1 MNEAL
6 LQRLRQSLAQREGSS
21 LRRKLTARAS
31 TDTRVNLADNDYLG
45 LSRDPA
51 VVAAGVAAL
60 QEWGASSSASP
71 LVTGYTEIHQQLEH
85 TLAAWQGYE
94 YGLVMNTG
102 FSANSAVLGGLPK
115 KGDLILA
122 DRLVHAS
129 MLDGIMASG
138 ARLRRFAHNDL
149 DALELMLHEEPALDG
164 VIFVVT
170 ESVYSM
176 DGDSP
181 DLKRLASLRKRFGFC
196 WVLDEAHATGW
207 YGSTGSGLQEAQ
219 GAFAAAD
226 IVVGTLGKGLGSQ
239 GAYVLSHAPEVRDA
253 LINFAG
259 EFVYSTY
266 LAPSCAA
273 AALAAVER
281 VKGMSGERAELHA
294 LSHAWRD
301 GLLEAGFAVPSGDS
315 PIIPLILGDSDVTL
329 KYATALRA
337 AGFMVSAIRPPTVP
351 VRTGRIRIS
360 LRRGLSPAVL
370 SSFVA
375 ALKGV
380 SA

>member
-1 MNEAL
+1 VNQAL

-21 LRRKLTARAS
+21 LRRKLSARAS
-31 TDTRVNLADNDYLG
+31 DDSRINLADNDYLG
-45 LSRDPA
+45 LSRDPV
-51 VVAAGVAAL
+51 VVAAGIAAL
-60 QEWGASSSASP
+60 HEWGASSSASP
-71 LVTGYTEIHQQLEH
+71 LVTGYTEIHQKLEQ
-85 TLAAWQGYE
+85 TLAAWQGYAH
-94 YGLVMNTG
+94 GLVMNTG

-207 YGSTGSGLQEAQ
+207 YGATGSGLQEEQ

-239 GAYVLSHAPEVRDA
+239 GAYVLSHAPEVRDS

-281 VKGMSGERAELHA
+281 VKAMTAERTELHA

-301 GLLEAGFAVPSGDS
+301 GLVEAGFAVPSGDS

-329 KYATALRA
+329 KYATALRT

-370 SSFVA
+370 SSFVS

>member
-31 TDTRVNLADNDYLG
+31 SDKRVNLADNDYLG
-45 LSRDPA
+45 LSHDPA
-51 VVAAGVAAL
+51 VIAAGVAAL
-60 QEWGASSSASP
+60 QEWGASASASP
-71 LVTGYTEIHQQLEH
+71 LVTGYTEIHQKLEQ
-85 TLAAWQGYE
+85 TLAAWQGYAH
-94 YGLVMNTG
+94 GLVMNTG

-207 YGSTGSGLQEAQ
+207 YGATGSGLQEAQ

-239 GAYVLSHAPEVRDA
+239 GAYVLSHAPEVRDS

-294 LSHAWRD
+294 LSQAWRD
-301 GLLEAGFAVPSGDS
+301 GLVEAGFAVPSGDS

-370 SSFVA
+370 SSFVS

>member
-1 MNEAL
+1 VNEAL

-31 TDTRVNLADNDYLG
+31 ADTRVNLADNDYLC

-71 LVTGYTEIHQQLEH
+71 LVTGYTEIHQKLEH

-115 KGDLILA
+115 KDDLILA

-149 DALELMLHEEPALDG
+149 DALELMLHEEPALEG

-207 YGSTGSGLQEAQ
+207 YGATGSGLQEAQ

-273 AALAAVER
+273 AALAAIER

-294 LSHAWRD
+294 LSQAWRD
-301 GLLEAGFAVPSGDS
+301 GLVEAGFAVPSGDS

-370 SSFVA
+370 SSFVS

>member
-31 TDTRVNLADNDYLG
+31 ADPRVNLADNDYLG

-51 VVAAGVAAL
+51 VVAAGIAAL
-60 QEWGASSSASP
+60 HEWGASSSASP
-71 LVTGYTEIHQQLEH
+71 LVTGYTEIHQKLEQA
-85 TLAAWQGYE
+85 LAAWQGYAH
-94 YGLVMNTG
+94 GLVMNTG

-207 YGSTGSGLQEAQ
+207 YGATGSGLQEAQ

-281 VKGMSGERAELHA
+281 VKGMSAERAELHA
-294 LSHAWRD
+294 VSHAWRD
-301 GLLEAGFAVPSGDS
+301 GLVEAGFAVPSGDS

-351 VRTGRIRIS
+351 VRTGRIRLS
-360 LRRGLSPAVL
+360 LRRGLPPGVL
-370 SSFVA
+370 SSFIS

-380 SA
+380 TA

>member
-31 TDTRVNLADNDYLG
+31 ADTRVNLADNDYLG

-85 TLAAWQGYE
+85 TLATWQGYE

-370 SSFVA
+370 SSFIT

-380 SA
+380 SL

>member
-1 MNEAL
+1 VNEAL
-6 LQRLRQSLAQREGSS
+6 LKRLRQSLARREGSS
-21 LRRKLTARAS
+21 LRRKLTARGSA
-31 TDTRVNLADNDYLG
+31 DTRVNLADNDYLG

-51 VVAAGVAAL
+51 VVSAGIAAL

-71 LVTGYTEIHQQLEH
+71 LVTGYTEIHQQLEQ
-85 TLAAWQGYE
+85 TLAAWQGYAH
-94 YGLVMNTG
+94 GLVMNTG

-207 YGSTGSGLQEAQ
+207 YGATGSGLQEAQ

-281 VKGMSGERAELHA
+281 VKGMSAERSELHA

-301 GLLEAGFAVPSGDS
+301 GLVEAGFAVPSGDS

-370 SSFVA
+370 SSFVS

-380 SA
+380 SS

>member
-6 LQRLRQSLAQREGSS
+6 LLRLRQSLAQREGSS

-31 TDTRVNLADNDYLG
+31 DDTRINLADNDYLG

-207 YGSTGSGLQEAQ
+207 YGATGSGLQEEQ

-294 LSHAWRD
+294 LSQAWRD
-301 GLLEAGFAVPSGDS
+301 GLLDAGFAVPSGDS
-315 PIIPLILGDSDVTL
+315 PIIPLILGDSEVTL

-370 SSFVA
+370 SSFLA

-380 SA
+380 PA

>member
-1 MNEAL
+1 MNEVL

-31 TDTRVNLADNDYLG
+31 DDKRVNLADNDYLG
-45 LSRDPA
+45 LSRDP
-51 VVAAGVAAL
+51 VVVEAGIAAL
-60 QEWGASSSASP
+60 RNWGASSSASP
-71 LVTGYTEIHQQLEH
+71 LVTGYTQLHQQLEQ
-85 TLAAWQGYE
+85 TLAAWQGYAH
-94 YGLVMNTG
+94 GLVLNTG
-102 FSANSAVLGGLPK
+102 FAANAAVLGGLPK
-115 KGDLILA
+115 AGDVVLA

-129 MLDGIMASG
+129 MLEGIMASG
-138 ARLRRFAHNDL
+138 ARLRRFPHNDL

-207 YGSTGSGLQEAQ
+207 YGATGSGLQEAQ

-301 GLLEAGFAVPSGDS
+301 GLVEAGFAVPSGDS

-370 SSFVA
+370 FSFVS

-380 SA
+380 TA

>member
-6 LQRLRQSLAQREGSS
+6 LKRLRQSLAQREGSS

-31 TDTRVNLADNDYLG
+31 ADTRVNLADNDYLG

-60 QEWGASSSASP
+60 HERGASSSASP
-71 LVTGYTEIHQQLEH
+71 LVTGYTEIHQKLEQ
-85 TLAAWQGYE
+85 TLAAWQGYAH
-94 YGLVMNTG
+94 GLVMNTG

-207 YGSTGSGLQEAQ
+207 YGATGSGLQEAQ

-281 VKGMSGERAELHA
+281 VKGMSAERVELHA

-301 GLLEAGFAVPSGDS
+301 GLVEAGFAVPSGDS
-315 PIIPLILGDSDVTL
+315 PIVPLILGDSDVTL

-370 SSFVA
+370 SSFVS

-380 SA
+380 TA

>member
-31 TDTRVNLADNDYLG
+31 DDKRVNLADNDYLG

-51 VVAAGVAAL
+51 VIAAGMAAL
-60 QEWGASSSASP
+60 QEWGASAAASP
-71 LVTGYTEIHQQLEH
+71 LVTGYTEIHQKLEQ
-85 TLAAWQGYE
+85 TLAAWQGYAH
-94 YGLVMNTG
+94 GLVMNTG
-102 FSANSAVLGGLPK
+102 FAANSAVLGGLPK

-207 YGSTGSGLQEAQ
+207 YGATGSGLQEAQ

-239 GAYVLSHAPEVRDA
+239 GAYVLAHAPEVRDT

-281 VKGMSGERAELHA
+281 VKGMSAERAELAA

-301 GLLEAGFAVPSGDS
+301 GLVEAGFAVPSGDS

-370 SSFVA
+370 SSFVS

-380 SA
+380 TA

>member
-1 MNEAL
+1 MNAAL
-6 LQRLRQSLAQREGSS
+6 LQRLRQSLVQREAAT
-21 LRRKLTARAS
+21 LRRKLTARPSA
-31 TDTRVNLADNDYLG
+31 DARVNLADNDYLG

-51 VVAAGVAAL
+51 VVAAGVDAL
-60 QEWGASSSASP
+60 HEWGASASASP
-71 LVTGYTEIHQQLEH
+71 LVTGYTEVHQKLER

-94 YGLVMNTG
+94 HGLVMNTG
-102 FSANSAVLGGLPK
+102 FAANSAVLGGLPK
-115 KGDLILA
+115 KGDVVLA

-129 MLDGIMASG
+129 MLDGILKSG

-219 GAFAAAD
+219 GVVAAAD

-239 GAYVLSHAPEVRDA
+239 GAYVLSHASEVRDA

-273 AALAAVER
+273 AALAAIER
-281 VKGMSGERAELHA
+281 VKAMSAERAELHA

-301 GLLEAGFAVPSGDS
+301 GLVEAGFAVPSGDS

-329 KYATALRA
+329 RYAEALRA

-351 VRTGRIRIS
+351 ARTGRIRIS
-360 LRRGLSPAVL
+360 LRRGLAPAVL
-370 SSFVA
+370 ASFVS

>member
-1 MNEAL
+1 VNDAL

-31 TDTRVNLADNDYLG
+31 ADKRVNLADNDYLG

-60 QEWGASSSASP
+60 HEWGASASASP
-71 LVTGYTEIHQQLEH
+71 LVTGYTEIHQKLEH
-85 TLAAWQGYE
+85 ALAAWQGYE
-94 YGLVMNTG
+94 HGLVMNTG
-102 FSANSAVLGGLPK
+102 FAANSAVLGGLPK

-207 YGSTGSGLQEAQ
+207 YGATGSGLQEAQ

-281 VKGMSGERAELHA
+281 VQAMSAERAELHA

-301 GLLEAGFAVPSGDS
+301 GLVEAGFAVPSGDS

-370 SSFVA
+370 SSFVS

-380 SA
+380 AA

>member
-31 TDTRVNLADNDYLG
+31 ADTRVNLADNDYLG

-51 VVAAGVAAL
+51 VIAAGVAAL

-71 LVTGYTEIHQQLEH
+71 LVTGYTEIHQKLEH
-85 TLAAWQGYE
+85 TLAAWQGYAH
-94 YGLVMNTG
+94 GLVMNTG

-207 YGSTGSGLQEAQ
+207 YGATGSGLQEAQ

-226 IVVGTLGKGLGSQ
+226 IVVGTLGKSLGSQ

-273 AALAAVER
+273 AALAAVDR
-281 VKGMSGERAELHA
+281 VKGMSAERAELHA

-301 GLLEAGFAVPSGDS
+301 GLVEAGFAVPSGDS

-329 KYATALRA
+329 QYATALRA

-351 VRTGRIRIS
+351 VRTGRIRLS

-370 SSFVA
+370 ASFIS

-380 SA
+380 TA

>member
-1 MNEAL
+1 VNEAL
-6 LQRLRQSLAQREGSS
+6 LKRLRQSLAQREGSS

-31 TDTRVNLADNDYLG
+31 ADTRVNLADNDYLG

-51 VVAAGVAAL
+51 VIAAGVAAL

-71 LVTGYTEIHQQLEH
+71 LVTGYTEIHQKLEH
-85 TLAAWQGYE
+85 TLAAWQGYAH
-94 YGLVMNTG
+94 GLVMNTG

-207 YGSTGSGLQEAQ
+207 YGATGSGLQEAQ

-273 AALAAVER
+273 AALAAVDR
-281 VKGMSGERAELHA
+281 VKGMSAERAELHA

-301 GLLEAGFAVPSGDS
+301 GLVEAGFAVPSGDS

-351 VRTGRIRIS
+351 VRTGRIRVS

-370 SSFVA
+370 SSFVS

-380 SA
+380 TA

>member
-31 TDTRVNLADNDYLG
+31 SDKRVNLADNDYLG

-51 VVAAGVAAL
+51 VIAAGVAAL
-60 QEWGASSSASP
+60 HEWGASASASP
-71 LVTGYTEIHQQLEH
+71 LVTGYTEIHQKLEQA
-85 TLAAWQGYE
+85 LAAWQGYAH
-94 YGLVMNTG
+94 GLVMNTG
-102 FSANSAVLGGLPK
+102 FAANSAVLGGLPK
-115 KGDLILA
+115 KGDVILA

-207 YGSTGSGLQEAQ
+207 YGATGSGLQEAQ

-281 VKGMSGERAELHA
+281 VKGMSAERAELAA

-301 GLLEAGFAVPSGDS
+301 GLVEAGFAVPSGDS
-315 PIIPLILGDSDVTL
+315 PIIPLILGDSEVTL
-329 KYATALRA
+329 KYATALRS

-370 SSFVA
+370 SSFVS

-380 SA
+380 TA

>member
-21 LRRKLTARAS
+21 LRRKLSARAS
-31 TDTRVNLADNDYLG
+31 SDSRVNLADNDYLG
-45 LSRDPA
+45 LSRDP
-51 VVAAGVAAL
+51 VVVTAAVAAL

-281 VKGMSGERAELHA
+281 VKGMSGERADLHA

-329 KYATALRA
+329 KYANALRA

-360 LRRGLSPAVL
+360 LRRGLSPTVL

>member
-31 TDTRVNLADNDYLG
+31 DDKRVNLADNDYLG

-60 QEWGASSSASP
+60 QEWGASAAASP
-71 LVTGYTEIHQQLEH
+71 LVTGYTEIHQKLEQ
-85 TLAAWQGYE
+85 TLAAWQGYAH
-94 YGLVMNTG
+94 GLVMNTG
-102 FSANSAVLGGLPK
+102 FAANSAVLGGLPK

-129 MLDGIMASG
+129 MLDGITASG

-207 YGSTGSGLQEAQ
+207 YGATGSGLQEAQ

-301 GLLEAGFAVPSGDS
+301 GLVEAGFAVPSGDS

-351 VRTGRIRIS
+351 VRTGRISIS

-370 SSFVA
+370 SSFVS

-380 SA
+380 TA

>member
-1 MNEAL
+1 M
-6 LQRLRQSLAQREGSS
+6 
-21 LRRKLTARAS
+21 
-31 TDTRVNLADNDYLG
+31 YLG

-51 VVAAGVAAL
+51 VVAAGIAAL
-60 QEWGASSSASP
+60 HEWGASSSASP
-71 LVTGYTEIHQQLEH
+71 LVTGYTEIHQKLEQ
-85 TLAAWQGYE
+85 TLAAWQGYAH
-94 YGLVMNTG
+94 GLVMNTG
-102 FSANSAVLGGLPK
+102 FAANSAVLGGLPK

-129 MLDGIMASG
+129 MLDGFMASG

-207 YGSTGSGLQEAQ
+207 YGTTGSGLQEGQ
-219 GAFAAAD
+219 GAFAVAD
-226 IVVGTLGKGLGSQ
+226 IVVGTLGTGLGSQ
-239 GAYVLSHAPEVRDA
+239 GAYVLSHASEVRDA

-273 AALAAVER
+273 AALAAIER
-281 VKGMSGERAELHA
+281 VKGMSGERSELHA

-301 GLLEAGFAVPSGDS
+301 GLVEAGFAVPSGDS

-370 SSFVA
+370 ASFVS

>member
-1 MNEAL
+1 VNEAL

-31 TDTRVNLADNDYLG
+31 SDKRVNLADNDYLG
-45 LSRDPA
+45 LSHDPA
-51 VVAAGVAAL
+51 VLAAGVAAL
-60 QEWGASSSASP
+60 HEWGASASASP
-71 LVTGYTEIHQQLEH
+71 LVTGYTEIHQKLEQ
-85 TLAAWQGYE
+85 TLAAWQGYAH
-94 YGLVMNTG
+94 GLVMNTG

-207 YGSTGSGLQEAQ
+207 YGATGSGLQEAQ

-281 VKGMSGERAELHA
+281 VKGMSGERGELHA
-294 LSHAWRD
+294 LSHVWRD
-301 GLLEAGFAVPSGDS
+301 GLVEAGFAVPSGDS

-370 SSFVA
+370 SSFVS

-380 SA
+380 TA

>member
-31 TDTRVNLADNDYLG
+31 DDKRVNLADNDYLG

-51 VVAAGVAAL
+51 VIAAGVAAL
-60 QEWGASSSASP
+60 QEWGASAAASP
-71 LVTGYTEIHQQLEH
+71 LVTGYTEIHQKLEQ
-85 TLAAWQGYE
+85 TLAAWQGYAH
-94 YGLVMNTG
+94 GLVMNTG
-102 FSANSAVLGGLPK
+102 FAANSAVLGGLPK

-239 GAYVLSHAPEVRDA
+239 GAYVLSHAPEVRDS

-294 LSHAWRD
+294 LSQAWRD

-370 SSFVA
+370 SSFIT

-380 SA
+380 SL

>member
-1 MNEAL
+1 VNEAL

-31 TDTRVNLADNDYLG
+31 ADTRVNLADNDYLC

-71 LVTGYTEIHQQLEH
+71 LVTGYTEIHQKLEQ

-170 ESVYSM
+170 ETVYSM

-207 YGSTGSGLQEAQ
+207 YGSTGSGLQEEQ

-239 GAYVLSHAPEVRDA
+239 GAYVLSHAPEVRDS

-273 AALAAVER
+273 AALAAVDR

-301 GLLEAGFAVPSGDS
+301 GLVEAGFAVPSGDS

-370 SSFVA
+370 ASFIT

-380 SA
+380 AV

>member
-1 MNEAL
+1 VNEAL

-31 TDTRVNLADNDYLG
+31 DDKRVNLADNDYLG

-51 VVAAGVAAL
+51 VIAAGVAAL
-60 QEWGASSSASP
+60 HEWGASSSASP
-71 LVTGYTEIHQQLEH
+71 LVTGYTEIHQKLEQ

-207 YGSTGSGLQEAQ
+207 YGATGSGLQEAQ

-239 GAYVLSHAPEVRDA
+239 GAYVLSHAPEVRDV

-273 AALAAVER
+273 AALAAIER
-281 VKGMSGERAELHA
+281 VKGMSGERSELHA
-294 LSHAWRD
+294 LSQAWRD
-301 GLLEAGFAVPSGDS
+301 GLVEAGFAVPSGDS

-370 SSFVA
+370 SSFIS

>member
-1 MNEAL
+1 VNEAL

-31 TDTRVNLADNDYLG
+31 TDPRVNLADNDYLG

-51 VVAAGVAAL
+51 VVAAGIAAL
-60 QEWGASSSASP
+60 HEWGASSSASP
-71 LVTGYTEIHQQLEH
+71 LVTGYTEIHQKLEQA
-85 TLAAWQGYE
+85 LAAWQGYAH
-94 YGLVMNTG
+94 GLVMNTG

-207 YGSTGSGLQEAQ
+207 YGATGSGLQEAQ

-281 VKGMSGERAELHA
+281 VKGMSAERAELHA

-301 GLLEAGFAVPSGDS
+301 GLVEAGFAVPSGDS

-351 VRTGRIRIS
+351 VRTGRVRLS
-360 LRRGLSPAVL
+360 LRRGLPPAVL
-370 SSFVA
+370 SSFIS

-380 SA
+380 TA

>member
-1 MNEAL
+1 VNAAL

-31 TDTRVNLADNDYLG
+31 SDKRVNLADNDYLG

-51 VVAAGVAAL
+51 VVVAGVAAL
-60 QEWGASSSASP
+60 HEWGASASASP
-71 LVTGYTEIHQQLEH
+71 LVTGYTEIHQKLEH
-85 TLAAWQGYE
+85 ALAAWQGYAH
-94 YGLVMNTG
+94 GLVMNTG

-207 YGSTGSGLQEAQ
+207 YGATGSGLQEAQ

-281 VKGMSGERAELHA
+281 VQAMSAERAELHA

-301 GLLEAGFAVPSGDS
+301 GLVEAGFAVPSGDS

-370 SSFVA
+370 SSFVS

-380 SA
+380 AA

>member
-21 LRRKLTARAS
+21 LRRKLSARAS
-31 TDTRVNLADNDYLG
+31 SDKRVNLADNDYLG

-51 VVAAGVAAL
+51 VIAAGVGAL
-60 QEWGASSSASP
+60 HEWGASSSASP
-71 LVTGYTEIHQQLEH
+71 LVTGYTEIHQKLEQ

-94 YGLVMNTG
+94 HGLVMNTG
-102 FSANSAVLGGLPK
+102 FSANSAVLGGLPR

-129 MLDGIMASG
+129 MLDGILKSG

-181 DLKRLASLRKRFGFC
+181 DLRRLASLRQRFGFC

-207 YGSTGSGLQEAQ
+207 YGATGSGLQEGQ
-219 GAFAAAD
+219 GVPAAAD
-226 IVVGTLGKGLGSQ
+226 IVVGTLGKGLGSH
-239 GAYVLSHAPEVRDA
+239 GAYVLAHAPEVRDA

-259 EFVYSTY
+259 EFIYSTY
-266 LAPSCAA
+266 LAPASAA
-273 AALAAVER
+273 AALAAIDRVRELASER
-281 VKGMSGERAELHA
+281 PSLHA
-294 LSHAWRD
+294 LSVEWRD
-301 GLLEAGFAVPSGDS
+301 GLCAAGFAVPSGDS

-329 KYATALRA
+329 RYAEALRG
-337 AGFMVSAIRPPTVP
+337 AGFLVSAIRPPTVP

-360 LRRGLSPAVL
+360 LRRGMPAESLASFLSV
-370 SSFVA
+370 
-375 ALKGV
+375 LKGV

>member
-31 TDTRVNLADNDYLG
+31 SDKRVNLADNDYLG

-51 VVAAGVAAL
+51 VIAAGVAAL
-60 QEWGASSSASP
+60 QEWGASASASP
-71 LVTGYTEIHQQLEH
+71 LVTGYTEIHQKLEQ
-85 TLAAWQGYE
+85 TLAAWQGYAH
-94 YGLVMNTG
+94 GLVMNTG
-102 FSANSAVLGGLPK
+102 FAANSAVLGGLPK
-115 KGDLILA
+115 KGDVILA

-207 YGSTGSGLQEAQ
+207 YGATGSGLQEAQ

-281 VKGMSGERAELHA
+281 VKGMPAERTELAA

-301 GLLEAGFAVPSGDS
+301 GLVEAGFAVPSGDS

-329 KYATALRA
+329 KYATALRS

-370 SSFVA
+370 SSFVS

-380 SA
+380 TA

>member
-51 VVAAGVAAL
+51 VIAAGVAAL
-60 QEWGASSSASP
+60 HEWGASSSASP
-71 LVTGYTEIHQQLEH
+71 LVTGYTEIHQQLEQ
-85 TLAAWQGYE
+85 TLAAWQGYAH
-94 YGLVMNTG
+94 GLVMNTG

-239 GAYVLSHAPEVRDA
+239 GAYVLSHAPEVRDS

-281 VKGMSGERAELHA
+281 VKGMSGERTELHA

-370 SSFVA
+370 SSFIT

-380 SA
+380 SV

>member
-6 LQRLRQSLAQREGSS
+6 LKRLRESLAQREGSS

-31 TDTRVNLADNDYLG
+31 ADTRVNLADNDYLG
-45 LSRDPA
+45 MSRDPA
-51 VVAAGVAAL
+51 VVAAGIAAL

-71 LVTGYTEIHQQLEH
+71 LVTGYTEIHQKLEQ
-85 TLAAWQGYE
+85 TLAAWQGYAH
-94 YGLVMNTG
+94 GLVMNTG

-273 AALAAVER
+273 AALAAVDR
-281 VKGMSGERAELHA
+281 VKGMSAERAELHA

-301 GLLEAGFAVPSGDS
+301 GLVEAGFAVPSGDS

-370 SSFVA
+370 SSFIA

>member
-1 MNEAL
+1 VNEAL
-6 LQRLRQSLAQREGSS
+6 LKRLRQSLAQREGSS

-31 TDTRVNLADNDYLG
+31 DDTRVNLADNDYLG
-45 LSRDPA
+45 LSRDSA

-71 LVTGYTEIHQQLEH
+71 LVTGYTEIHQKLEQ

-207 YGSTGSGLQEAQ
+207 YGATGSGLQEAQ

-239 GAYVLSHAPEVRDA
+239 GAYVLSHAPEVRDC

-273 AALAAVER
+273 AALAAVDR
-281 VKGMSGERAELHA
+281 VKGMSAERAELHA
-294 LSHAWRD
+294 LSHDWRD
-301 GLLEAGFAVPSGDS
+301 GLVEAGFAVPTGDS

-360 LRRGLSPAVL
+360 LRRGFSPAVL
-370 SSFVA
+370 ASFVS

-380 SA
+380 TA

>member
-1 MNEAL
+1 VNEAL
-6 LQRLRQSLAQREGSS
+6 LKRLRQSLAQREGSS

-31 TDTRVNLADNDYLG
+31 ADTRINLADNDYLG
-45 LSRDPA
+45 LARDPV

-71 LVTGYTEIHQQLEH
+71 LVTGYTEIHQKLEH
-85 TLAAWQGYE
+85 TLAAWQGYAH
-94 YGLVMNTG
+94 GLVMNTG

-207 YGSTGSGLQEAQ
+207 YGATGSGLQEEQ

-239 GAYVLSHAPEVRDA
+239 GAYVLSHAPEVRDS

-281 VKGMSGERAELHA
+281 VKGMSGERAELHT

-301 GLLEAGFAVPSGDS
+301 GLIEAGFAVPSGDS

-370 SSFVA
+370 SSFIA

>member
-1 MNEAL
+1 MNEVL
-6 LQRLRQSLAQREGSS
+6 QQRLRQSLAQREGSS

-31 TDTRVNLADNDYLG
+31 DDSRINLADNDYLG

-71 LVTGYTEIHQQLEH
+71 LVTGYTEIHQKLER

-94 YGLVMNTG
+94 HGLVMNTG

-207 YGSTGSGLQEAQ
+207 YGATGSGLQEAQ

-301 GLLEAGFAVPSGDS
+301 GLIEAGFAVPSGDS

-370 SSFVA
+370 SSFLA

-380 SA
+380 TA

>member
-1 MNEAL
+1 MNAAL
-6 LQRLRQSLAQREGSS
+6 LHRLRQSLAQREGSS
-21 LRRKLTARAS
+21 LRRQLTARAAA
-31 TDTRVNLADNDYLG
+31 DTRVNLADNDYLG
-45 LSRDPA
+45 LARDPA
-51 VVAAGVAAL
+51 VVAAGAAAL
-60 QEWGASSSASP
+60 HAWGASSSASP
-71 LVTGYTEIHQQLEH
+71 LVTGYTELHQELER
-85 TLAAWQGYE
+85 TLAAWQGYAH
-94 YGLVMNTG
+94 GLVMNTG
-102 FSANSAVLGGLPK
+102 FAANSAVLGGLPR
-115 KGDLILA
+115 KGDLVLA

-129 MLDGIMASG
+129 MLDGILASG

-207 YGSTGSGLQEAQ
+207 YGATGSGLQEAQ
-219 GAFAAAD
+219 GVFAAAD
-226 IVVGTLGKGLGSQ
+226 IVVGTLGKGLGSH

-273 AALAAVER
+273 AALAAVGR
-281 VKGMSGERAELHA
+281 AKSMSAERAELHA

-301 GLLEAGFAVPSGDS
+301 GLVEAGFAVPSGDS
-315 PIIPLILGDSDVTL
+315 PIIPLILGDADVTL

-360 LRRGLSPAVL
+360 LRRGLTPPTLAA
-370 SSFVA
+370 FIA

-380 SA
+380 TA

>member
-1 MNEAL
+1 VNEAL

-31 TDTRVNLADNDYLG
+31 DDKRVNLADNDYLG

-51 VVAAGVAAL
+51 VIAAGMAAL
-60 QEWGASSSASP
+60 QEWGASAAASP
-71 LVTGYTEIHQQLEH
+71 LVTGYTEIHQKLEQ
-85 TLAAWQGYE
+85 TLAAWQGYAH
-94 YGLVMNTG
+94 GLVMNTG
-102 FSANSAVLGGLPK
+102 FAANSAVLGGLPK

-129 MLDGIMASG
+129 MLDGFMASG

-207 YGSTGSGLQEAQ
+207 YGTTGSGLQEGQ
-219 GAFAAAD
+219 GAFAVAD

-239 GAYVLSHAPEVRDA
+239 GAYVLSHASEVRDA

-273 AALAAVER
+273 AALAAIER
-281 VKGMSGERAELHA
+281 VKGMSGERSELHA

-301 GLLEAGFAVPSGDS
+301 GLVEAGFAVPSGDS

-370 SSFVA
+370 SSFVS

-380 SA
+380 TA

>member
-31 TDTRVNLADNDYLG
+31 DDKRVNLADNDYLG
-45 LSRDPA
+45 LSHDPA
-51 VVAAGVAAL
+51 VIAAGVAAL
-60 QEWGASSSASP
+60 HEWGASASASP
-71 LVTGYTEIHQQLEH
+71 LVTGYTEIHQKLEQ
-85 TLAAWQGYE
+85 TLAAWQGYAH
-94 YGLVMNTG
+94 GLVMNTG

-207 YGSTGSGLQEAQ
+207 YGATGSGLQEAQ

-239 GAYVLSHAPEVRDA
+239 GAYVLSHAPEFREA

-301 GLLEAGFAVPSGDS
+301 GLVEAGFAVPSGDS

-329 KYATALRA
+329 KYATALRS

-370 SSFVA
+370 SSFVS

-380 SA
+380 TA